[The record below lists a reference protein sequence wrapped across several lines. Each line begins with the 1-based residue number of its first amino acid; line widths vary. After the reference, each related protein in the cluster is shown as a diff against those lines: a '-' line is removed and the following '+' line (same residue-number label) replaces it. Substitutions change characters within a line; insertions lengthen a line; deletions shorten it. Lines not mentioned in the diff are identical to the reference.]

1 MSIWLLM
8 YLFLWKQYFMQYS
21 SKIHFPNL
29 PDPIYKSNCPLNL
42 MPVRASLDSKN
53 CSEVFTITGNAS
65 LTSLWR
71 NDHLCLAE
79 LFYFSQN
86 ESFWT
91 WTAWLRLC
99 QSISTWFK
107 SGLWLS
113 NSKTFFLFCFL
124 NNTEVDFWCVSDH
137 CPSVLPNCS
146 WDSGNKLMGGDFPSG
161 FSVRER
167 N

>member
-53 CSEVFTITGNAS
+53 CSQVFTITGNAS

-71 NDHLCLAE
+71 NDHLYMAE
-79 LFYFSQN
+79 LFYFSHN

-91 WTAWLRLC
+91 WTAWLWSC

-113 NSKTFFLFCFL
+113 NSKTFFLFFEQFRGGLLVCFGSL
-124 NNTEVDFWCVSDH
+124 SLCIAQLLLSFREWTDGWR
-137 CPSVLPNCS
+137 
-146 WDSGNKLMGGDFPSG
+146 
-161 FSVRER
+161 FSFRVFC
-167 N
+167 